1 MAKILVIE
9 DELKIARVL
18 RLELE
23 HEGYEVVIE
32 NDGKRG
38 CDLGM
43 ESDWDLMLLDVMLPG
58 MSGMEILRR
67 LRSSS
72 IVKPIILLTARDAV
86 PDKVSG
92 LDYGAN
98 DYITKP
104 FAIEELL
111 ARIRSL
117 LRYSNQ
123 LDAQEKDRDVLE
135 FEDLQIDL
143 KLRSVKRGDREI
155 ELTPREY
162 ELLLYLVRNQNEVV
176 SREQILADV
185 WGYEF
190 MADTNV
196 VDVYIRYLRQK
207 VDKEFPRKLIHTVRG
222 IGYVLKE

>member
-9 DELKIARVL
+9 DEVKIARVL

-23 HEGYEVVIE
+23 HEGYVVVIE
-32 NDGKRG
+32 HDGKRG
-38 CDLGM
+38 FDLSH
-43 ESDWDLMLLDVMLPG
+43 EIDWDLMLLDVMLPG
-58 MSGMEILRR
+58 MTGLEFLRR
-67 LRSSS
+67 LRSTGN
-72 IVKPIILLTARDAV
+72 VRPIILLTARDAV

-117 LRYSNQ
+117 LRYSIQ
-123 LDAQEKDRDVLE
+123 LESMDKEKDLTQ
-135 FEDLQIDL
+135 FLDLTIDL
-143 KLRSVKRGDREI
+143 KLRSVKRGEQEI

-162 ELLLYLVRNQNEVV
+162 ELLLYLVKNRNQVV
-176 SREQILADV
+176 TREQILADV

-207 VDKEFPRKLIHTVRG
+207 IDKEYPKKLIHTVRG
-222 IGYVLKE
+222 IGYALKE